1 MITNVTHRTMIMSE
15 TYVVCEGY
23 AYWEKDGNYFTTSV
37 NADKSIAW
45 KDAVKLD
52 IKSSGGID
60 VKSVHQLYDCLH
72 SIKTVQRKLL
82 NETRKVA
89 V

>member
-1 MITNVTHRTMIMSE
+1 MSDN
-15 TYVVCEGY
+15 YVVCEGY

-60 VKSVHQLYDCLH
+60 VQSVHQLYDHLH
-72 SIKTVQRKLL
+72 GIKTVQRKLL